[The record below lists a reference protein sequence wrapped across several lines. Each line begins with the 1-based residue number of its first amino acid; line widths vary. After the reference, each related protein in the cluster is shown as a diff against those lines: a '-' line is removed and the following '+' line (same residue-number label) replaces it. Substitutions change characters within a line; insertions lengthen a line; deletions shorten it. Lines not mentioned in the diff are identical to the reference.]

1 MRNFVDFIIKNIN
14 SIIFL
19 ILISISLSQIFSRNY
34 YHGSKI
40 NLFSNSL
47 LNSIN
52 EIKTELF
59 EYFDLVKI
67 NQKLVI
73 ENSFLK
79 NNYNNE
85 YDYDSIITEN
95 NYRYIP
101 SKVISNSIKFSKNFI
116 TIDKGSFHNIEI
128 DDGIITNRGVVGVI
142 NNVSDRFATGISILN
157 SQLKINAV
165 LKKSQHF
172 GSLYWTVINHQ
183 IMELEDIPKSAN
195 ISIGDTIISGGMSSI
210 FPRNIPIGV
219 ISDFKLPES
228 TNYYEISVKLFE
240 DFGSLRNVYVVKN
253 DFKVEFNDLKNLNE

>member
-19 ILISISLSQIFSRNY
+19 ILISISTTQIFSRNY
-34 YHGSKI
+34 YQASKF
-40 NLFSNSL
+40 NLFSSSVV
-47 LNSIN
+47 NSIK
-52 EIKTELF
+52 EIKTEIF
-59 EYFDLVKI
+59 EYFDLVET

-73 ENSFLK
+73 ENSYLK
-79 NNYNNE
+79 NNY
-85 YDYDSIITEN
+85 DYNYENDSIIFN
-95 NYRYIP
+95 KNYSYTP

-116 TIDKGSFHNIEI
+116 TIDKGNFHNVEIE
-128 DDGIITNRGVVGVI
+128 DGIITSQGVIGVI
-142 NNVSDRFATGISILN
+142 NNVSNRFATGISILN

-165 LKKSQHF
+165 LKKSEHF
-172 GSLYWTVINHQ
+172 GSLYWNGKNHQ

-195 ISIGDTIISGGMSSI
+195 ISVGDTIISGGMSSI

-219 ISDFKLPES
+219 IHKFELPES

-253 DFKVEFNDLKNLNE
+253 GFKQEFNDLKNLNE

>member
-19 ILISISLSQIFSRNY
+19 ILISISITQIFSRNY
-34 YHGSKI
+34 FQASKF
-40 NLFSNSL
+40 NLFSSSIV
-47 LNSIN
+47 NSIN
-52 EIKTELF
+52 EIQTEMF
-59 EYFDLVKI
+59 EYFDLIKL

-79 NNYNNE
+79 NNY
-85 YDYDSIITEN
+85 DYYYENDSIIFN
-95 NYRYIP
+95 KNYSYTP

-116 TIDKGSFHNIEI
+116 TINKGRYHNIEI
-128 DDGIITNRGVVGVI
+128 EDGIITNQGVIGII

-157 SQLKINAV
+157 SQIKINVV
-165 LKKSQHF
+165 LKKSEHF
-172 GSLYWTVINHQ
+172 GSLYWNGKNHQ

-195 ISIGDTIISGGMSSI
+195 IAIGDTIISGGMSSI

-219 ISDFKLPES
+219 ICNFKLPES
-228 TNYYEISVKLFE
+228 TNYYEVSVKLFE

-253 DFKVEFNDLKNLNE
+253 DFKEEFNDLKKMNE